1 MKLFTIIIFILSL
14 IPNYG
19 QETNKAGT
27 TAAQFLK
34 IGVDA
39 ASLGM
44 AGANAGLVN
53 DVSSTYW
60 NPAGLVNVKSI
71 SVLASYTDWLL
82 DLKHQYFGVV
92 LPVSENH
99 KIGISA
105 ILLTMGEMEITTELE
120 PKGTGNFFDASD
132 VMVGLSYSARLV
144 DFFSFGITI
153 KYITQNIYNETASAL
168 AVDIGTKL
176 NTGYNG
182 IKIGMVLSNFG
193 TRMALEGRDL
203 QRTYDPNL
211 NNATNIG
218 VASNLKTET
227 WELPVNFRV
236 GIGWELMGKG
246 DVMIYDETNSIK
258 IGIDGNH
265 PNDGPE
271 NASVGVEYKWQDLI
285 AFRSGY
291 YFNDDVRKLTLGF
304 GLNWEVPQTFTL
316 GVDYAYAN
324 LERLGAVHSISL
336 KIRF

>member
-1 MKLFTIIIFILSL
+1 MKFFTIIIFILSL

-44 AGANAGLVN
+44 AGANAGLVS

-60 NPAGLVNVKSI
+60 NPAGLVSVNSI
-71 SVLASYTDWLL
+71 SVLASYTDWFV
-82 DLKHQYFGVV
+82 DLKHQYFGIV
-92 LPVSENH
+92 LPVSEDH

-105 ILLTMGEMEITTELE
+105 ILLTMGEMEITTELQ
-120 PKGTGNFFDASD
+120 PKGTGDFFDASD
-132 VMVGLSYSARLV
+132 VMVGLTYSARLV
-144 DFFSFGITI
+144 DFFSFGITV

-168 AVDIGTKL
+168 AVDIGTRL

-193 TRMALEGRDL
+193 TRMTLEGRDL
-203 QRTYDPNL
+203 QKTYDPNP

-236 GIGWELMGKG
+236 GIGWDLMGKG
-246 DVMIYDETNSIK
+246 DVMIYDQTHSIK

-271 NASVGVEYKWQDLI
+271 YASVGVEYKWQDLI

-291 YFNDDVRKLTLGF
+291 YFNDNVRKLTLGL
-304 GLNWEVPQTFTL
+304 GLNWEIPQSLTI
-316 GVDYAYAN
+316 GVDYAFAD
-324 LERLGAVHSISL
+324 LDRLGDVHTISL
-336 KIRF
+336 KVGF

>member
-1 MKLFTIIIFILSL
+1 MKFITIIIFILSL

-39 ASLGM
+39 SSLGM

-60 NPAGLVNVKSI
+60 NPAGLVGVNSI
-71 SVLASYTDWLL
+71 SVLASYTDWFV
-82 DLKHQYFGVV
+82 DLKHQYFGIV
-92 LPVSENH
+92 LPLSENH

-105 ILLTMGEMEITTELE
+105 IVLTMGEMEITTELQ

-132 VMVGLSYSARLV
+132 VMVGLTYSARLV
-144 DFFSFGITI
+144 DFFSFGISV

-168 AVDIGTKL
+168 AVDIGTRL
-176 NTGYNG
+176 NTGYKG
-182 IKIGMVLSNFG
+182 IKIGMMFSNFG
-193 TRMALEGRDL
+193 TRMTLDGRDL
-203 QRTYDPNL
+203 QKTYDPNP
-211 NNATNIG
+211 NNATNVG
-218 VASNLKTET
+218 VASNLKTES

-236 GIGWELMGKG
+236 GIGWEFMGKG
-246 DVMIYDETNSIK
+246 DVMIYDQIHSIK

-265 PNDGPE
+265 PFDGPE
-271 NASVGVEYKWQDLI
+271 NASVGIEYKWQDLI

-291 YFNDDVRKLTLGF
+291 YFNDDIRKLTLGF
-304 GLNWEVPQTFTL
+304 GLNWDIPQSFTV
-316 GVDYAYAN
+316 GFDYAFAD
-324 LERLGAVHSISL
+324 LDRLGAVHSISL
-336 KIRF
+336 KVGF

>member
-1 MKLFTIIIFILSL
+1 MKFFTAIIFILSL

-60 NPAGLVNVKSI
+60 NPAGLVGVNSI
-71 SVLASYTDWLL
+71 SVLASYTDWFV
-82 DLKHQYFGVV
+82 DLKHQYFGIV
-92 LPVSENH
+92 LPVSEDH

-105 ILLTMGEMEITTELE
+105 IVLTMGEMEITTEAE
-120 PKGTGNFFDASD
+120 PKGTGNYFDASD
-132 VMVGLSYSARLV
+132 VMVGLTYSARLV
-144 DFFSFGITI
+144 DFFSFGVTL

-168 AVDIGTKL
+168 AVDIGTRL
-176 NTGYNG
+176 NTGYKG
-182 IKIGMVLSNFG
+182 IKIGMALSNFG

-203 QRTYDPNL
+203 QKTYDPNP

-246 DVMIYDETNSIK
+246 DVMIYDQTNSIK

-271 NASVGVEYKWQDLI
+271 NASVGIEYKWQDLI

-291 YFNDDVRKLTLGF
+291 YFNDDVRRLTLGF
-304 GLNWEVPQTFTL
+304 GLNWEVPQSFAV
-316 GVDYAYAN
+316 GVDYAFAD

-336 KIRF
+336 KVGF